1 MGGSMTAPA
10 KVKTSSE
17 RKFYAGLVI
26 VMLSFG
32 MYGMH
37 LRAGHTLGLYDVLFH
52 AMPMTLGLALMAPK
66 ALPAIMG
73 AVTQIFG
80 RWRSTP

>member
-1 MGGSMTAPA
+1 MGGPMTETKAR
-10 KVKTSSE
+10 TSSE